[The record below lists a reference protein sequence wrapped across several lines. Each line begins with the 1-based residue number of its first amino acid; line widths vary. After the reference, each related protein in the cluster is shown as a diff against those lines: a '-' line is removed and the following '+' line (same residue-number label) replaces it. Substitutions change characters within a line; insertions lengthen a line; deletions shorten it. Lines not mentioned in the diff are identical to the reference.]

1 LTTSSSIPENRI
13 WKFRIL
19 RYNLRRTR
27 RIVKSEGD
35 IMKLQVVIEQDETGY
50 YVAEVPALPGCVSQ
64 GQTMNEAKANIKEAI
79 TGWLAVMNEKTKR
92 RQAQIIEITV

>member
-1 LTTSSSIPENRI
+1 MNTLSSIPENRI
-13 WKFRIL
+13 WKLRIL

-64 GQTMNEAKANIKEAI
+64 GQTMTEAKANIKEAV

>member
-1 LTTSSSIPENRI
+1 MNTLSSIPENRI
-13 WKFRIL
+13 WKSRIL

-35 IMKLQVVIEQDETGY
+35 IIKLQVVIEQDETGY

-64 GQTMNEAKANIKEAI
+64 GQTMTEAKANIKEAI
-79 TGWLAVMNEKTKR
+79 IGWLAVMNEKTKR
-92 RQAQIIEITV
+92 RQAQIVEITV